1 MCNITVLS
9 IFQSFVACCLI
20 PQYIICGHY
29 KLLWFEIF
37 YNIDGKEAKCSRR
50 PCEYPCSNN
59 CDIYNGLYTVFNCII
74 CLCSM
79 ITSIALA
86 SNENSPDVKTRKNIL
101 LNWLFIHL
109 IFILHLVLLHFFIVN
124 SMLIKITDGHD
135 LLRWEKVIN
144 GLMLMTFSISLLFS
158 VLFWAIVS
166 YHFVKLW
173 KNDFGTLQ
181 DEVEKR
187 ILQEIEWRAKKKNR
201 ISARELEPTL
211 MDKIFIEIL
220 YPQAKTK
227 N

>member
-1 MCNITVLS
+1 
-9 IFQSFVACCLI
+9 
-20 PQYIICGHY
+20 
-29 KLLWFEIF
+29 
-37 YNIDGKEAKCSRR
+37 
-50 PCEYPCSNN
+50 
-59 CDIYNGLYTVFNCII
+59 
-74 CLCSM
+74 
-79 ITSIALA
+79 
-86 SNENSPDVKTRKNIL
+86 
-101 LNWLFIHL
+101 
-109 IFILHLVLLHFFIVN
+109 
-124 SMLIKITDGHD
+124 MLIKITDGHD
-135 LLRWEKVIN
+135 LLRWEKAIN

-158 VLFWAIVS
+158 ALFWTIVS
-166 YHFVKLW
+166 YHVVKLW

>member
-1 MCNITVLS
+1 
-9 IFQSFVACCLI
+9 
-20 PQYIICGHY
+20 
-29 KLLWFEIF
+29 
-37 YNIDGKEAKCSRR
+37 
-50 PCEYPCSNN
+50 
-59 CDIYNGLYTVFNCII
+59 
-74 CLCSM
+74 M

-86 SNENSPDVKTRKNIL
+86 SNENSPDVKTRKKIL

-135 LLRWEKVIN
+135 LLRWEKAIN

-158 VLFWAIVS
+158 ALFWTIVS
-166 YHFVKLW
+166 YHVVKLW